1 MKIIRDLPET
11 NSSSSHSVVLGTSER
26 FDRDNSLSLNAD
38 GNIVIENSDYRFDEQ
53 TEKFN
58 DATMKLLYAYG
69 LTFSLLS
76 DESISMFRQLKEI
89 EDVVLGFTGAKK
101 LIIPWFDEY
110 FKDRR
115 KNRNNDY
122 EICFSDYTP
131 SVDHQSLHEMTVQ
144 IFESPETLKDFIF
157 NKNSV
162 LYIKG
167 DGYEP
172 SIEYLGLGDE
182 GILGYVTLHFT
193 NKDVDVEIYEYPIDL
208 NDHCSFGSDMTT
220 KIISGIR
227 TDRIGNICNDGE
239 CFISKFDMVN
249 KTATLENKKDE
260 NVVEIR
266 FDIETKEFGKE

>member
-11 NSSSSHSVVLGTSER
+11 NSSSSHSVVLGTNER
-26 FDRDNSLSLNAD
+26 FDRDNSLSLNTD
-38 GNIVIENSDYRFDEQ
+38 GNIVIESSDYRFDEQ
-53 TEKFN
+53 AEKFN

-76 DESISMFRQLKEI
+76 NESMFRQLKEI

-115 KNRNNDY
+115 KYRNNDY
-122 EICFSDYTP
+122 EIICLSDYTP
-131 SVDHQSLHEMTVQ
+131 SVDYQSLHEMTIQ

-162 LYIKG
+162 LYIK
-167 DGYEP
+167 P

-208 NDHCSFGSDMTT
+208 NNHCTFGSDTTT
-220 KIISGIR
+220 KIIRGIR
-227 TDRIGNICNDGE
+227 TDRIGNICNDGK
-239 CFISKFDMVN
+239 CSISKFDMVN
-249 KTATLENKKDE
+249 KTATIENKKDE
-260 NVVEIR
+260 NVVEIK